1 MMSFDAWEELGLA
14 GDTASLAEGGSL
26 PHVDA
31 GLHDA
36 LEALLDGVTDAESAL
51 RASSRLAWGVL
62 RGVFGGGRCRLV
74 RREARHGDIITVDR
88 HFYTHLGI
96 HATDGAT
103 PSVIHYTGA
112 QSDTAGDAR
121 IRETSVPHFLRE
133 ADAYL
138 VLEVCPSP
146 GRDAGL
152 GGPWQGD
159 GGDEGQAARLFTPQE
174 TVARARS
181 RLGEQGYDLVAN
193 NCEHFAWWC
202 KTGEARSEQVETVL
216 RAVASVL
223 ARA

>member
-1 MMSFDAWEELGLA
+1 MMPFDAWDELDLA
-14 GDTASLAEGGSL
+14 SDLSSLAEVGGW
-26 PHVDA
+26 PHVDP
-31 GLHDA
+31 GLQDA
-36 LEALLDGVTDAESAL
+36 LEALVDGVTDAESAL

-62 RGVFGGGRCRLV
+62 RGAFGGGRCRLV
-74 RREARHGDIITVDR
+74 RREARHGDIIAVDR

-121 IRETSVPHFLRE
+121 VRETSLTHFLRE

-138 VLEVCPSP
+138 VVEVCPTPGLDVRRGGP
-146 GRDAGL
+146 GRA
-152 GGPWQGD
+152 
-159 GGDEGQAARLFTPQE
+159 EERQAQPFTPQE

-181 RLGEQGYDLVAN
+181 RLGEQGYNLVAN

-223 ARA
+223 AHAPARA